1 MFNYNSIASKL
12 LFTSFDNSL
21 KIIFGGETLN
31 CSQSFTTISLLNSNV
46 YQTILNWA
54 TSVINLAA
62 SAKGSTLSRFV
73 MLDIQLLES
82 FFGFKT
88 DGDLTVALFDL
99 TQKNSTSFKK

>member
-54 TSVINLAA
+54 TFAEIVLGDGRSFSGSNYHFWAIFKSVRN
-62 SAKGSTLSRFV
+62 
-73 MLDIQLLES
+73 Q
-82 FFGFKT
+82 
-88 DGDLTVALFDL
+88 
-99 TQKNSTSFKK
+99 

>member
-54 TSVINLAA
+54 TSVITL
-62 SAKGSTLSRFV
+62 GSIREGINFIEV
-73 MLDIQLLES
+73 CYV
-82 FFGFKT
+82 GHKT
-88 DGDLTVALFDL
+88 DGDLTVALSDL
-99 TQKNSTSFKK
+99 TQKTSISLIKSEISTCF

>member
-46 YQTILNWA
+46 YQTILNWT
-54 TSVINLAA
+54 TSVITLG
-62 SAKGSTLSRFV
+62 SIRKGINFIEVCYVGHTTSWEVF
-73 MLDIQLLES
+73 LDV
-82 FFGFKT
+82 K
-88 DGDLTVALFDL
+88 LTGP
-99 TQKNSTSFKK
+99 

>member
-21 KIIFGGETLN
+21 KIIFGRETLN

-54 TSVINLAA
+54 TSVITLG
-62 SAKGSTLSRFV
+62 SIRKGINFIEVYYVGRT
-73 MLDIQLLES
+73 
-82 FFGFKT
+82 T
-88 DGDLTVALFDL
+88 DGDSTVALFDS
-99 TQKNSTSFKK
+99 TQKNLISLEISEISTCLT

>member
-31 CSQSFTTISLLNSNV
+31 WNV

-54 TSVINLAA
+54 TSVIAL
-62 SAKGSTLSRFV
+62 GSIREGINFIEV
-73 MLDIQLLES
+73 CY
-82 FFGFKT
+82 
-88 DGDLTVALFDL
+88 
-99 TQKNSTSFKK
+99 

>member
-46 YQTILNWA
+46 YRARHKL
-54 TSVINLAA
+54 
-62 SAKGSTLSRFV
+62 LS
-73 MLDIQLLES
+73 
-82 FFGFKT
+82 
-88 DGDLTVALFDL
+88 
-99 TQKNSTSFKK
+99 

>member
-31 CSQSFTTISLLNSNV
+31 CSQSFLTISLLNSNV

-54 TSVINLAA
+54 TSVITL
-62 SAKGSTLSRFV
+62 GSIREGINFIEV
-73 MLDIQLLES
+73 NYVGIQLLKRV
-82 FFGFKT
+82 FFGCKT
-88 DGDLTVALFDL
+88 DGDLTV
-99 TQKNSTSFKK
+99 